1 MSAFIEGEA
10 RQLSKYSKFFVSV
23 FSLFSRYW
31 RCLGTTDHLK
41 PENTMT
47 RPFRNLID
55 RCMTA
60 ARRITMAVI
69 IAITVAAPVAARAQD
84 AARPEAEGE

>member
-1 MSAFIEGEA
+1 
-10 RQLSKYSKFFVSV
+10 
-23 FSLFSRYW
+23 
-31 RCLGTTDHLK
+31 
-41 PENTMT
+41 MT

-69 IAITVAAPVAARAQD
+69 IAITLAAPVAARAQD

>member
-10 RQLSKYSKFFVSV
+10 RQLSKYSNFSCQFFHCSPGT
-23 FSLFSRYW
+23 R

-60 ARRITMAVI
+60 ARRITMAVV
-69 IAITVAAPVAARAQD
+69 IAITLAAPVAAQAQD
-84 AARPEAEGE
+84 AGPEAEGE